1 MYNADM
7 PLVAALLLGSFST
20 TSSITVTPT
29 VTPFAHGKSCAF
41 SLEFDDSI
49 TTQVKNVVPL
59 LDHYKFPATFYIN
72 PGRSQYKQYQ
82 RIWEEVIPMYGHEL
96 ADHTWNHGDTIG
108 AEKASEEIGS
118 VAKLIEKII
127 GHPTLTVF
135 GTPGGVKWEIPDAEF
150 KRILKENR
158 LIFPGRQDFYQD
170 GQGDITR
177 FPKRAID
184 EKVWRQLG
192 FHGVGGEWLS
202 TSVEN
207 LTTLLEYIHT
217 NREKMWIAPTGTVY
231 KYVHERDALTNISTG
246 QNGIITPHFD
256 HAKIE
261 PFELF
266 NTPLTMHFTAPK
278 GWKKAVVKV
287 DGKTV
292 PSTLSG
298 SIVEFEFTPQAKSIQ
313 VIQGK

>member
-1 MYNADM
+1 MS
-7 PLVAALLLGSFST
+7 LVTAFLLSSFMGGPKRVLL
-20 TSSITVTPT
+20 SSQM

-59 LDHYKFPATFYIN
+59 LSKYKFPATFYIN

-96 ADHTWNHGDTIG
+96 ADHTWNHGDTVG

-118 VAKLIEKII
+118 VAKLIEKIV

-135 GTPGGVKWEIPDAEF
+135 GTPGGVKWDIPADDF

-170 GQGDITR
+170 GNGDITR

-184 EKVWRQLG
+184 EKIWRQLG

-207 LTTLLEYIHT
+207 LTTLIKYLDK
-217 NREKMWIAPTGTVY
+217 NRDKMWIAPTGTVW
-231 KYVHERDALTNISTG
+231 KYLRDREALTGFAPGPRGLLIP
-246 QNGIITPHFD
+246 QFD
-256 HAKIE
+256 HTKLQ
-261 PFELF
+261 PFELYDV
-266 NTPLTMHFTAPK
+266 PLTMHFSAPAT
-278 GWKKAVVKV
+278 WKKAVVKI
-287 DGKTV
+287 DGKLV
-292 PSTLSG
+292 SATLTN
-298 SIVEFEFTPQAKSIQ
+298 SIVEFDFSPQAKSIK
-313 VIQGK
+313 ILAGR